1 MLFLNVERSPDLIQ
15 NVSAL
20 GTPHLGVSG
29 TASFFCDLSVHGVSW
44 ALFAAS
50 LSLWT
55 VSDFF

>member
-1 MLFLNVERSPDLIQ
+1 MLVLNVERSPDLIQ

-50 LSLWT
+50 LSL
-55 VSDFF
+55 